1 QGKWDEILKKF
12 KGKVIYVDFWATWC
26 APCREG
32 IEEIA
37 PLKEKLDENKIA
49 FVYIT
54 NQSSPL
60 DIYKNMLPAIKGNHF
75 RLSNDEWNV
84 ISEKFK
90 IGGIPRYLLV
100 GKYGRVINDNL
111 PPLKNEELKERLLTA
126 TKL

>member
-1 QGKWDEILKKF
+1 MKIFLTIALLIF
-12 KGKVIYVDFWATWC
+12 KLSSFAQQQTIKSFFYSDSA
-26 APCREG
+26 
-32 IEEIA
+32 
-37 PLKEKLDENKIA
+37 
-49 FVYIT
+49 

-111 PPLKNEELKERLLTA
+111 PPLKNEELKEILLTA